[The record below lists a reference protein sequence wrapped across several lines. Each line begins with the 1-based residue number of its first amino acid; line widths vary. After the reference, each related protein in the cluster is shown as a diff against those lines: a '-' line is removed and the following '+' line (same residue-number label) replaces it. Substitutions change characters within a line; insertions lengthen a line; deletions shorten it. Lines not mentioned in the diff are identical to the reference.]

1 MLLVNGYRI
10 YNYKH
15 QLNETGVASIEQF
28 REFEYVW
35 LEFIYNITYRR
46 AHVNSFSMLYR
57 VLKLLKGNT
66 CNHKNIFNK

>member
-15 QLNETGVASIEQF
+15 QLNETEVASIEQF

-46 AHVNSFSMLYR
+46 TRKFV
-57 VLKLLKGNT
+57 
-66 CNHKNIFNK
+66 